1 VRGRALWR
9 VGPEHTSVVQHVI
22 APTERR
28 FTDTDARL
36 VV

>member
-22 APTERR
+22 AASERR